1 MPRPSRLLVLVLLG
15 TAFAGL
21 GAGVTHA
28 AFNKTTTNS
37 GDVITGRP
45 DWLPPTVSAT
55 AVAKSTGYSANYV
68 KQGGSY
74 YVYANVAEP
83 ASNPAAGVASVTAD
97 ASALTGGATALALI
111 TTGGPWT
118 VEGTTYN
125 YRSALQTAGNP
136 LAAGV
141 KTWSLTATDAATPTT
156 NSTTSPGLTA
166 NVDNTAPTASSISA
180 ANKTG
185 GTQSRP
191 EQGDTITF
199 TYSEPIDP
207 DSILSGWTG
216 ASTNVTVRIT
226 NATNDSLAV
235 WDTANTTQL
244 PLGSVNLANG
254 GYRRDQVD
262 DGALGQW
269 HHDHARDADR
279 RHGHHGE
286 RGGEHGVDPVG
297 FRLRPRGEREHDD
310 SQDRDRQRPR
320 LLGADQIGM
329 SQSGNQRSSSGSTG
343 SSGPIWALMRS
354 SRSLSRCCSPP
365 DGTNGY
371 QKPRL

>member
-254 GYRRDQVD
+254 GYVSANATF
-262 DGALGQW
+262 GPSTAATKSTMVLSGNGITITLGTLTAGTATTASAAANMAW
-269 HHDHARDADR
+269 TPSASAYDR
-279 RHGHHGE
+279 AGNASTTTAKTE
-286 RGGEHGVDPVG
+286 TDN
-297 FRLRPRGEREHDD
+297 
-310 SQDRDRQRPR
+310 DRDF
-320 LLGADQIGM
+320 
-329 SQSGNQRSSSGSTG
+329 
-343 SSGPIWALMRS
+343 
-354 SRSLSRCCSPP
+354 
-365 DGTNGY
+365 
-371 QKPRL
+371 